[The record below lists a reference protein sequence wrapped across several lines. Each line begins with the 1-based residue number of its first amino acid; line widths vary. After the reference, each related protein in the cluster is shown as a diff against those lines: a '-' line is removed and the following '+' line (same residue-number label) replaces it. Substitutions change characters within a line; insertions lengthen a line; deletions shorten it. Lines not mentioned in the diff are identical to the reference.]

1 MADQAAPLVE
11 VASPLETS
19 GWDEWAL
26 GHENVSFFHSS
37 WWASVLSRCYGFPLR
52 YVTLVEAGRPTSVMP
67 MAEVTSPLTGRR
79 GVGLPFSDICPPLTE
94 RSSQVTELFSAVIE
108 HGRRAGWKYFEIRGG
123 LGASEAFPSAC
134 HFHVHVLD
142 LERSSE
148 ELFAS
153 FKDATRRNVR
163 KAEREGVECE
173 VSDSLDAFWSFHRM
187 FCETRRRHGLPPP
200 PRRFFRMLHDVVIA
214 PGHGRVALAR
224 HRGRPVA
231 GAVFGRFGAQALFKY
246 GGSDMQSQHLRAVN
260 LLFWEAIRFYRD
272 AGCRTLSFG
281 RTEPFNEGLRRF
293 KLGWGTREERLD
305 YHRYDFRRN
314 AFVEAPLRFQGW
326 HNAVFSRLPMPLL
339 EWAGTALY
347 RHVA

>member
-1 MADQAAPLVE
+1 MPERAGPYVE
-11 VASPLETS
+11 VGSPLETS
-19 GWDEWAL
+19 GWDEWAMT
-26 GHENVSFFHSS
+26 HENAGFFHSS
-37 WWASVLSRCYGFPLR
+37 WWASVLTRCYGFPLR
-52 YVTLVEAGRPTSVMP
+52 YFTLVEAGRRASVLP
-67 MAEVTSPLTGRR
+67 MAEVKSALTGRR
-79 GVGLPFSDICPPLTE
+79 GVGLPFSDICPPLGE
-94 RSSQVTELFSAVIE
+94 RPAQMTELCSAVIE
-108 HGRRAGWKYFEIRGG
+108 HGRRAGWRYFEVRGS
-123 LGASEAFPSAC
+123 LGTSEAFASAC

-148 ELFAS
+148 ALFAS
-153 FKDATRRNVR
+153 FKDANRRNVR

-173 VSDSLDAFWSFHRM
+173 MSGSLEALWTFHRM

-200 PRRFFRMLHDVVIA
+200 PRRFFRIFHEQVIA
-214 PGHGRVALAR
+214 PGHARVALAR
-224 HRGRPVA
+224 YRGTPVA
-231 GAVFGRFGAQALFKY
+231 GAIFGRFGAQALFKY
-246 GGSDMQSQHLRAVN
+246 GGSDIRYQHLRAVN
-260 LLFWEAIRFYRD
+260 LLFWKAIQFYRD

-305 YHRYDFRRN
+305 YYRYDIRRD